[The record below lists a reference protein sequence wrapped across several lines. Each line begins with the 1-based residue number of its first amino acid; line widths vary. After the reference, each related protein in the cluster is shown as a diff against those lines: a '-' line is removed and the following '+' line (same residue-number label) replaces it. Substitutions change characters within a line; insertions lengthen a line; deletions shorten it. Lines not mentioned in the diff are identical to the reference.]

1 MNEIKKVTL
10 TGIWRNTT
18 DKQGNPLKSAKGIPY
33 TKLSFK
39 CTEYGDKYIG
49 GFGNK
54 ANEGWKQGDTVE
66 VIIKQNGEYLNF
78 EMPKE
83 LDVATER
90 VAKLEG
96 RVTKLE
102 LSFERKFAELKSDL
116 TLDLGGKF
124 QTDADFKK
132 YEAPHPIFKETSNP
146 LDGIA
151 PDDESIP
158 F

>member
-1 MNEIKKVTL
+1 MQKVKIEALGEPKT
-10 TGIWRNTT
+10 I
-18 DKQGNPLKSAKGIPY
+18 QGAKGPFQVFGIKVNGNWVNGY
-33 TKLSFK
+33 YNKTTQAWKVGDEVEITI
-39 CTEYGDKYIG
+39 TEKEKDGKVYK
-49 GFGNK
+49 
-54 ANEGWKQGDTVE
+54 
-66 VIIKQNGEYLNF
+66 NF
-78 EMPKE
+78 TLPKE

-102 LSFERKFAELKSDL
+102 LSEERRYNELYAKIKSDL
-116 TLDLGGKF
+116 MVEFTGRF

-151 PDDESIP
+151 PDDEIP